1 MCFRRVFCDWAQ
13 FYCRTSSDLDC
24 FLLIYLCDFIAVSRK
39 WKWPVWET
47 ASARLYHRLDL
58 QTLEEL
64 ELHLQVEQTPD
75 QSALQSGRP
84 ALYFHL
90 HPQSACFHRY
100 GENGWS
106 WKATREKMFNRVEVN
121 ICKTHFRQLL
131 PQQKA
136 DISQRLRPFLDE
148 IWWFSGDII

>member
-1 MCFRRVFCDWAQ
+1 MCFWRVFCDLAH
-13 FYCRTSSDLDC
+13 FDYRISSDLDC
-24 FLLIYLCDFIAVSRK
+24 FLLIYLRDFIAVSRK
-39 WKWPVWET
+39 QKWSVWET

-64 ELHLQVEQTPD
+64 ERHLQVEQTPD
-75 QSALQSGRP
+75 QSVLQSGRP

-90 HPQSACFHRY
+90 HRRSACFHRY

-106 WKATREKMFNRVEVN
+106 WKATTEKRFNRVVN

-131 PQQKA
+131 PQHKG
-136 DISQRLRPFLDE
+136 DISQWLRPFLDK

>member
-1 MCFRRVFCDWAQ
+1 MCFWRL
-13 FYCRTSSDLDC
+13 FYDLAHFDCRISSDLDC
-24 FLLIYLCDFIAVSRK
+24 FLLIYLRDFIAVSRK
-39 WKWPVWET
+39 RKWRVWET

-64 ELHLQVEQTPD
+64 PLHLQVEQTPD
-75 QSALQSGRP
+75 QSALQPGRP

-90 HPQSACFHRY
+90 HRRSACFHQY

-106 WKATREKMFNRVEVN
+106 WKATTEKRFNRAEVN
-121 ICKTHFRQLL
+121 ICKTHSRQLL
-131 PQQKA
+131 PRHKG
-136 DISQRLRPFLDE
+136 DMTRETWDK